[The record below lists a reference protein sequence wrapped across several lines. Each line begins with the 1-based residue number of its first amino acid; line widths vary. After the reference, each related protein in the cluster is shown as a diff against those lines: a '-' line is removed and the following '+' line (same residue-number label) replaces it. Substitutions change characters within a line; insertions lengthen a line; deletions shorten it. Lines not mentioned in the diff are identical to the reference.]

1 MAMFLDENALTQL
14 PSMDKIMKTFKKLA
28 VLSAVLMAISAC
40 STVEGLGKDLKKGGQ
55 AIQNAAKDAA
65 S

>member
-1 MAMFLDENALTQL
+1 MFLHENELTQL

-65 S
+65 N

>member
-1 MAMFLDENALTQL
+1 
-14 PSMDKIMKTFKKLA
+14 MKTFKKLA

-65 S
+65 N